1 MNKNELI
8 SLKDSVK
15 TEITTSNY
23 NIEVN
28 LKIRPVRAVRK
39 TVYGQGTLTDEQW
52 IEFQEILQEV
62 VDELSKKRNGMNNIS
77 LKI

>member
-8 SLKDSVK
+8 ALNDSVK
-15 TEITTSNY
+15 TEVTTDNY
-23 NIEVN
+23 KIEVN
-28 LKIRPVRAVRK
+28 LKIRPVKAVRE

-62 VDELSKKRNGMNNIS
+62 VDELNKREME
-77 LKI
+77 

>member
-8 SLKDSVK
+8 ALNDSVK
-15 TEITTSNY
+15 TEVTTDNY

-52 IEFQEILQEV
+52 VKFQEILQEV
-62 VDELSKKRNGMNNIS
+62 VDELNEKRWNE
-77 LKI
+77 